1 MCIFFCKS
9 KLWDRASAII
19 YIGLKSVLEIWRND
33 DTLIEEKKLKLDEN
47 RKFVDNSFCDGVLK
61 ITGTDV
67 DRILPPVSRFDGG
80 NRTAQKD
87 GTIAKLQEFFD
98 KYFGLV

>member
-1 MCIFFCKS
+1 
-9 KLWDRASAII
+9 
-19 YIGLKSVLEIWRND
+19 
-33 DTLIEEKKLKLDEN
+33 
-47 RKFVDNSFCDGVLK
+47 VDNSFCDGVLK